1 MQINPK
7 RVTFLDGADID
18 QIVLSA
24 VNAKSGDAFL
34 YQGRIAVLVS
44 EVETE
49 SRDISP
55 EETKELLR
63 GANA

>member
-1 MQINPK
+1 MHIDPK

-18 QIVLSA
+18 EIVLHA
-24 VNAKSGDAFL
+24 VNAKPGDAFL

-44 EVETE
+44 DRETE
-49 SRDISP
+49 MRCISP

>member
-1 MQINPK
+1 MQIDPK
-7 RVTFLDGADID
+7 RVTFLDGAEIGA
-18 QIVLSA
+18 IVLSA
-24 VNAKSGDAFL
+24 VNAKPGDAFL

-44 EVETE
+44 ESETE
-49 SRDISP
+49 ERDVSP